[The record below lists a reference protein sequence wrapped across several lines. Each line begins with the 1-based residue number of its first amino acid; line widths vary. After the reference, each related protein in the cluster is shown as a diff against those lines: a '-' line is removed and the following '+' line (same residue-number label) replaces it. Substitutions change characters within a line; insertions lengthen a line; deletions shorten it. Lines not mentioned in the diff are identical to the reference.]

1 MNLRR
6 FIQSL
11 MQRDVDLVTTGSL
24 SPYIRPYVER
34 EVVWIAERYGVS
46 APYGRRDQL
55 TDRCRCRNTILRYHQ

>member
-1 MNLRR
+1 MLTVMLIFLWIFKSGQATLRNYMSLRR

-34 EVVWIAERYGVS
+34 EVVWIAER
-46 APYGRRDQL
+46 
-55 TDRCRCRNTILRYHQ
+55 